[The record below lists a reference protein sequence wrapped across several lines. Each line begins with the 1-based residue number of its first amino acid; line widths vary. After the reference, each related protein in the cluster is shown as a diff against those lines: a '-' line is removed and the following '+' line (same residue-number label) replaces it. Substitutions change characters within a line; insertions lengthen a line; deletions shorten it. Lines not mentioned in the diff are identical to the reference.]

1 MWKVGPYGQE
11 LLAEKEKRGES
22 SGNTIRVG
30 KRQWRTV
37 SFQLAFSNMYSILHL
52 EKLENKVSC

>member
-1 MWKVGPYGQE
+1 MFCMWKVGPYSQE
-11 LLAEKEKRGES
+11 LLAEKEKRGKS

-37 SFQLAFSNMYSILHL
+37 SF
-52 EKLENKVSC
+52 